1 MALRQRPRE
10 SSHHNMISNFNPTT
24 DMPLLLGSF
33 ADDFTGASDLA
44 DTLVASDLRTILLI
58 GLPEG
63 GLPAEA
69 ADAEAVVFAL
79 KTRSIHPSEAVRQSL
94 AAARLLRSA
103 GCRHLYFKY
112 CSTFD
117 STGAG
122 NIGPVADAL
131 LNELEID
138 FTIFCPAF
146 PKNGRK
152 VFNGYLFVGPVL
164 LSESG
169 MQNHPLTPMTD
180 PNLVRVLQAQTRHR
194 VGLIGFDSV
203 SRGTAAIRAEMLRLR
218 SEGVRH
224 AIVDAVGEDD
234 LAAIGAAALDEGM
247 VLTTGGSGLGGGL
260 ALSLRRP
267 AEAHRE
273 RTAMKLPKVQG
284 PAAIIAGSCSRA
296 TLGQID
302 HFVRA
307 DKPFFRIEIGSL
319 LAGKER
325 VVAQALAWAK
335 PRLGSEP
342 LLIAAS
348 EPPSAVAQ
356 HQQTHGREQVGHLIE
371 TALAEIACGLVGAG
385 VRRLVLAG
393 GETSSAAVERLGV
406 RALRIG
412 PRIDPGVPW
421 TFSLGGDPLALALKS
436 GNFGAPDFFSSAF
449 NKLPN

>member
-1 MALRQRPRE
+1 MKA
-10 SSHHNMISNFNPTT
+10 SNSNQNT
-24 DMPLLLGSF
+24 DMPFLLGSV

-44 DTLVASDLRTILLI
+44 DTLVASGLSTILLI

-63 GLPAEA
+63 GKLPAEA

-79 KTRSIHPSEAVRQSL
+79 KTRSIQASEAVKQSL
-94 AAARLLRSA
+94 SAARFLRSA

-117 STGAG
+117 STDAG

-131 LNELEID
+131 LDEVEDD

-152 VFNGYLFVGPVL
+152 IFNGYLFVGPVL

-180 PNLVRVLQAQTRHR
+180 PNLVRVLQGQTRHK
-194 VGLIGFDSV
+194 VGLIGFDAV
-203 SRGTAAIRAEMLRLR
+203 NRGASAIRAEMQKLRGQ
-218 SEGVRH
+218 GVRY
-224 AIVDAVGEDD
+224 AIVDAVDEDD
-234 LAAIGAAALDEGM
+234 LAAIGAAALDEGL
-247 VLTTGGSGLGGGL
+247 VFATGGSGLGGGL
-260 ALSLRRP
+260 ALSLRN
-267 AEAHRE
+267 AESGTE
-273 RTAMKLPKVQG
+273 RAAMRFPKVQG
-284 PAAIIAGSCSRA
+284 PAAVIAGSCSSA
-296 TLGQID
+296 TLGQIE
-302 HFVRA
+302 HFVKA
-307 DKPFFRIEIGSL
+307 DKPFFRVEIGSL

-348 EPPSAVAQ
+348 ESPTAVAQ
-356 HQQTHGREQVGHLIE
+356 HQQAHGREQVGHLIE
-371 TALAEIACGLVGAG
+371 SALAEIARGLVSAG
-385 VRRLVLAG
+385 VRRLILAG
-393 GETSSAAVERLGV
+393 GETSSAAVERLDV

-412 PRIDPGVPW
+412 PTIDPGVPW
-421 TFSLGGDPLALALKS
+421 TFSLGNDPLALALKS
-436 GNFGAPDFFSSAF
+436 GNFGAPDFFTSAF

>member
-1 MALRQRPRE
+1 MKA
-10 SSHHNMISNFNPTT
+10 SNSNQNT
-24 DMPLLLGSF
+24 DMPLLLGSV

-44 DTLVASDLRTILLI
+44 DTLVASGLSTILLI

-63 GLPAEA
+63 GKLPAEA
-69 ADAEAVVFAL
+69 ADAESVVFAL
-79 KTRSIHPSEAVRQSL
+79 KTRSIQASEAVRQSL
-94 AAARLLRSA
+94 SAARFLRSA

-117 STGAG
+117 STDAG

-131 LNELEID
+131 LDEVEDD

-152 VFNGYLFVGPVL
+152 IFNGYLFVGPVL

-180 PNLVRVLQAQTRHR
+180 PNLVRVLQGQTRHK
-194 VGLIGFDSV
+194 VGLIGFDAV
-203 SRGTAAIRAEMLRLR
+203 NRGAAAIRAAMQKLRGQ
-218 SEGVRH
+218 GVRY
-224 AIVDAVGEDD
+224 AIVDAVDEDD
-234 LAAIGAAALDEGM
+234 LAAIGAAALDEGL
-247 VLTTGGSGLGGGL
+247 VFTTGGSGLGGGL
-260 ALSLRRP
+260 ALSLRNS
-267 AEAHRE
+267 AESGTE
-273 RTAMKLPKVQG
+273 RAAMRFPKVQG
-284 PAAIIAGSCSRA
+284 PAAVIAGSCSRA
-296 TLGQID
+296 TLGQIE
-302 HFVRA
+302 HFVKA
-307 DKPFFRIEIGSL
+307 DKPFFRVEIGSL

-348 EPPSAVAQ
+348 ESPTAVAQ
-356 HQQTHGREQVGHLIE
+356 HQQTHGREHVGHLIE
-371 TALAEIACGLVGAG
+371 SALAEIARGLVSAG
-385 VRRLVLAG
+385 VRRLILAG

-412 PRIDPGVPW
+412 PTIDPGVPW
-421 TFSLGGDPLALALKS
+421 TFTLGNDPLALALKS
-436 GNFGAPDFFSSAF
+436 GNFGAPDFFTSAF